1 MRRRILKQC
10 SFERSVCR
18 LEPRMYIWGLRAMS
32 RHTWTKDALMPALW
46 IVAAML
52 ALLGGARIAAAAP
65 TQEEVFKSIQDNV
78 GDSADSGKVL
88 MVLCVGGG
96 FVILL
101 AVFSQRNKR
110 EITPRTVNHQGRLLK
125 EIGRGLSI
133 RPKEMKQLK
142 ILAEQTS
149 VPGGRTVN
157 SPLTLLL
164 CPSVLMK
171 AVQNPRCKA
180 DRRVLQQILRK
191 TIAVNPPGQ
200 TAVAPAAAA
209 ARRGRK

>member
-1 MRRRILKQC
+1 MC
-10 SFERSVCR
+10 
-18 LEPRMYIWGLRAMS
+18 
-32 RHTWTKDALMPALW
+32 
-46 IVAAML
+46 IVAL
-52 ALLGGARIAAAAP
+52 IVLGRAGIASAEPP

-78 GDSADSGKVL
+78 GESADSGKVL
-88 MVLCVGGG
+88 MVLCAGGG

-110 EITPRTVNHQGRLLK
+110 EITPRTVNHQGKLLK

-149 VPGGRTVN
+149 VPGAQTVN
-157 SPLTLLL
+157 SPLTLLM
-164 CPSVLMK
+164 CPSVLSK

-180 DRRVLQQILRK
+180 DRRILQQILRK

-200 TAVAPAAAA
+200 MATAAVG
-209 ARRGRK
+209 RRK